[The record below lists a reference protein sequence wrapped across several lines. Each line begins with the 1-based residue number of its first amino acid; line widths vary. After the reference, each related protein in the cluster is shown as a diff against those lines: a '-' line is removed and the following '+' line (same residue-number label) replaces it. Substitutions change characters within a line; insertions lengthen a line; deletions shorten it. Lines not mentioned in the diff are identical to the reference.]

1 MCCLHKIFKSTYE
14 NALGANENSFKL
26 NQSVDRNEHPMP
38 NVFVCNSRHNA
49 HTQHSHYKRTR
60 FFSMMQQLHGNAIL
74 PTSQPYLME
83 KYFPLL
89 KFFFFR
95 FNFTSIKMEKKIK
108 CSSPVSPATLQ
119 VLGGPVWLVAVTCI
133 VQLQGNSKLSD
144 TGLTSAGLLPSEQR
158 RSWGTGALNAVF
170 PAFLPCTVQN

>member
-1 MCCLHKIFKSTYE
+1 MRTLWVQMKTHSSWISLLTGTNTQCPTCLCAIVDTMPTPNTLTTKGQDSFLWCSSYMEMRSYQHHNRIWWKSIFHCLS
-14 NALGANENSFKL
+14 
-26 NQSVDRNEHPMP
+26 
-38 NVFVCNSRHNA
+38 
-49 HTQHSHYKRTR
+49 
-60 FFSMMQQLHGNAIL
+60 
-74 PTSQPYLME
+74 
-83 KYFPLL
+83 
-89 KFFFFR
+89 FFFR

-170 PAFLPCTVQN
+170 PAFLPCTVQNWNIWAWLRASS